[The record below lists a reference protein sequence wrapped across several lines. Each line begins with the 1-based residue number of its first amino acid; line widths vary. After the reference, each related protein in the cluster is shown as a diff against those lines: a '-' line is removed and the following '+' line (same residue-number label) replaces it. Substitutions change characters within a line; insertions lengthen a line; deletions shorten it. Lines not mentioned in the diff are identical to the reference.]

1 MATTPTSDLPLPYLY
16 SRKTDSKGRTYYQNH
31 AAESTTWLHPVKLAE
46 LQTAGLVAPSTS
58 SALFVELRKD
68 EEDADQKGLCPQA
81 VARGRDGREGAPLRK
96 VAKGTVDGVT
106 LPEQEEYTSRG
117 VMPPWVVEEMTVAPD
132 GTELEPYW
140 VDYRTDS
147 QNPSQSPLDIYAAR
161 QKLRALKASKTRE
174 EHEQSQCSE
183 EL

>member
-16 SRKTDSKGRTYYQNH
+16 SRKTDSKGRTYYENH

-58 SALFVELRKD
+58 SASFVEPRKD
-68 EEDADQKGLCPQA
+68 KDVDQKTLCPEA
-81 VARGRDGREGAPLRK
+81 VVRGRDGREGAPFRK
-96 VAKGTVDGVT
+96 VSAGTVDRVI
-106 LPEQEEYTSRG
+106 LPEEEEYTSHG
-117 VMPPWVVEEMTVAPD
+117 LMPPWVVEEIAVAPD
-132 GTELEPYW
+132 GTKLEPYW

-161 QKLRALKASKTRE
+161 RKLRALKTNKMRE
-174 EHEQSQCSE
+174 GLDKSQC
-183 EL
+183 